1 VELFCF
7 SFFVASNLSVLKGFM
22 LPLSTHS
29 HRFYAATKHLLTQYM
44 GLHILNFGH
53 LLMVGLPK
61 EDPNIGVKEESQA
74 EK

>member
-1 VELFCF
+1 
-7 SFFVASNLSVLKGFM
+7 M